1 MLNAIRKGVGSW
13 FVKAFLGVLILSFAV
28 WGIGDIF
35 RVQPDSAVVE
45 VGDIE
50 ISGSDF
56 LSDFNRNMRRL
67 QTSFGTGID
76 RDQARALGL
85 VEQTIQQMVGRAL
98 LDQAA
103 YELEMT
109 VDQDVI
115 TQEIITNPAFQ
126 NEFGQFDAFRFQQ
139 ALRESG
145 FSEPGFIAAN
155 QRDIVRRQLFTTL
168 TAGIRPPTS
177 MVDAFYRYDQEK
189 RSLAV
194 LTIANDSITDIPEPD
209 DGALVTYHSEHALQ
223 FTAPE
228 FRGLTFVT
236 LSPAD
241 LTDEVAV
248 SEADIDEAY
257 QDRIDSYTV
266 PELRE
271 VEQILISDEDVAN
284 AAADRLRQGEDFFAV
299 AQDAA
304 GLDEEAVK
312 LGEVMRVDLPT
323 ETAGAVFALAQ
334 DTVSDPVQSP
344 FGWHLFRVT
353 KITAGSTKPLEEVR
367 EELTQQIKLDRATD
381 AIFDLSNEIDD
392 ALAGGANIEEVAR
405 SFNLPLGQ
413 VAATDANGRG
423 RDGEPL
429 AALPRVREF
438 LPTAFDTNEGEEPVL
453 NESDDGS
460 YFLLRVDGI
469 TPPALRPLDEVR
481 DDVVAAWR
489 REAQGEAAI
498 AKAAEVLERA
508 RGGERLETLSI
519 ELGYPLKITSALT
532 RNALGGDAEISA
544 DLVSEAFTLDVGG
557 VAVGDTR
564 ANTGQAL
571 VELIEVKAAN
581 ASDDEE
587 ALNQMRQS
595 VLASIAEDVLAQYQA
610 ALRDAYPVEVHQRV
624 INAIFDQPTYPQ
636 HSY

>member
-76 RDQARALGL
+76 RDQARSLGL

-115 TQEIITNPAFQ
+115 KQEILANPVFQ

-145 FSEPGFIAAN
+145 FSETGFIAAN
-155 QRDIVRRQLFTTL
+155 QRDIVRQQLFTTL
-168 TAGIRPPTS
+168 TAGVRPPTS
-177 MVDAFYRYDQEK
+177 MVNAFYRYDQEK

-194 LTIANDSITDIPEPD
+194 LTIANDSMTDIPEPD
-209 DGALVTYHSEHALQ
+209 DGALATYHSEHALQ

-228 FRGLTFVT
+228 YRGLTFVT

-241 LTDEVAV
+241 LTDEIAV

-266 PELRE
+266 PERRE
-271 VEQILISDEDVAN
+271 VEQILISDEAAAT
-284 AAADRLRQGEDFFAV
+284 AAADRLRRGEDFLAV
-299 AQDAA
+299 AQDVA

-312 LGEVMRVDLPT
+312 LGDVMRVDLPA
-323 ETAGAVFALAQ
+323 ETAGAVFALAL

-353 KITAGSTKPLEEVR
+353 KITAGATKSLDEVR
-367 EELTQQIKLDRATD
+367 DDLTLQIKLDRASD

-392 ALAGGANIEEVAR
+392 ALAGGASIEEVAR

-413 VAATDANGRG
+413 VTTTDANGRDRAG
-423 RDGEPL
+423 QPV
-429 AALPRVREF
+429 AALPGVREF
-438 LPTAFDTNEGEEPVL
+438 LPTAFEINEGEEPVL

-481 DDVVAAWR
+481 EEVIAAWR
-489 REAQGEAAI
+489 RDAQAEAAT
-498 AKAAEVLERA
+498 AKGAEVLERA

-532 RNALGGDAEISA
+532 RNALGGDAEIST
-544 DLVSEAFTLDVGG
+544 DLVAKAFTLDIGG

-564 ANTGQAL
+564 ANNGQAL
-571 VELIEVKAAN
+571 VELIEVKTAN

-587 ALNQMRQS
+587 ALDQMRRS
-595 VLASIAEDVLAQYQA
+595 VLASIAEDILAQYQA
-610 ALRDAYPVEVHQRV
+610 ALRDTYPVEVHQRV
-624 INAIFDQPTYPQ
+624 IDAIFDQPAYPQ
-636 HSY
+636 HAY